1 MVKCL
6 LCTLEFDAQNP
17 GKKLGMV
24 THGGNT
30 GARET
35 DTGRSLGFTG
45 QQPSLFGKAGSMTDP
60 ISKK

>member
-24 THGGNT
+24 IHGGNT

-45 QQPSLFGKAGSMTDP
+45 NNPDYLEKLGQ
-60 ISKK
+60 

>member
-1 MVKCL
+1 MTGESTHLVKCL

-24 THGGNT
+24 IHGGNT

-45 QQPSLFGKAGSMTDP
+45 NNPDYLEKLGQ
-60 ISKK
+60 